1 MTDNYFSA
9 LNQVDVSKHV
19 EKKGGFS
26 YLSWAYAVG
35 ELKKRHPTATWEFKR
50 FDGLPYQKTELG
62 YFVEACVT
70 VEGITHC
77 QIHPVLDNRNKPLTS
92 PTVFDINTSN
102 QRALV
107 KAIAL
112 HGLGLYIYAGED
124 LPEKEP
130 TAKITPDPVD
140 DNKVFAAVVWFKEM
154 IDADNIEEN
163 WEVVQAGWA
172 KLSNNERLA
181 VDEQLRD
188 KAPNSN
194 IQYRNLLK
202 KYLDYV
208 PAEIKK

>member
-1 MTDNYFSA
+1 MSDNYFSA

-70 VEGITHC
+70 VEGVTHC
-77 QIHPVLDNRNKPLTS
+77 QIHPVLDNRNKPLSS

-124 LPEKEP
+124 LPEKEVVP
-130 TAKITPDPVD
+130 KITPESADQE
-140 DNKVFAAVVWFKEM
+140 KVTNAVKWFKAM
-154 IDADNIEEN
+154 IDADKIEDHWKKAQEA
-163 WEVVQAGWA
+163 WLL
-172 KLSNNERLA
+172 LSNNERME
-181 VDEQLRD
+181 VDAKLQD
-188 KAPNSN
+188 KAPGSN
-194 IQYRNLLK
+194 IMYKNLLK
-202 KYLDYV
+202 KYLDYAPKEGV
-208 PAEIKK
+208 A